1 MNFKIE
7 LKNFTDLYS
16 LLHIDTIV
24 GDNEI
29 AQKEAL
35 NFIKFLR
42 EEIKVNHND
51 NEIINLTIYP
61 DYEQVGIN
69 IPWQYLEHLFS
80 CMPDFGFIVYINKD
94 FKGFKLIEYEE
105 NFKNQSESFILI
117 ENKQYLFEKINILD
131 KIFNLSIKEKILKN
145 KIYSRKT
152 IKIEED
158 IFLISYS
165 SKNIFILDKIN
176 NLQIIIEKYDDSITI
191 LSEYLY
197 SKYYF
202 KNINYDFIYETIF
215 SIYSSILNTEV
226 NFDNIAENLELSK
239 ILNYS

>member
-1 MNFKIE
+1 MNFKVE
-7 LKNFTDLYS
+7 LKNFNDIYY
-16 LLHIDTIV
+16 LLHIDKIV
-24 GDNEI
+24 LNNEETKKSIINFIDNLKNEI
-29 AQKEAL
+29 S
-35 NFIKFLR
+35 I
-42 EEIKVNHND
+42 NHKD
-51 NEIINLTIYP
+51 DEIINLTIYP